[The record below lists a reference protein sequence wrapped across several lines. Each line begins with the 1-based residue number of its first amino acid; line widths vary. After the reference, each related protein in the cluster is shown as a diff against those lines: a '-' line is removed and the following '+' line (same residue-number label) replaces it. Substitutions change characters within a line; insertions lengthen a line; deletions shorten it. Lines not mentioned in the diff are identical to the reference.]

1 MAMLARTPTRATM
14 RKRRYRHRLR
24 NGIVVLRVEV
34 DEAELAE
41 AMILAE
47 RLSERE
53 SAKRAALA
61 RAAESVLREFTQ
73 RWRKH
78 KI

>member
-1 MAMLARTPTRATM
+1 MLARTPTRATM
-14 RKRRYRHRLR
+14 RKRRYGRRQR
-24 NGIVVLRVEV
+24 DGIVVLRVEV
-34 DEAELAE
+34 DECQLAE
-41 AMILAE
+41 AMIIAK

-53 SAKRAALA
+53 SVERAALA
-61 RAAESVLREFTQ
+61 RAAESVLREFTE